1 MELNITWDQI
11 HLMITRSTTPDLI
24 ILFYR
29 LSEFLDKQFTESKD
43 YIKECELDLF
53 YEMKVKQQC
62 KFIQK
67 SRITIFLKLYYYH
80 LYELN
85 YMLTLLVS
93 YLRKKLFCIL
103 IILMKF
109 FDAFMR
115 SFMRSGLKLFIL

>member
-62 KFIQK
+62 KFMFC
-67 SRITIFLKLYYYH
+67 FL
-80 LYELN
+80 
-85 YMLTLLVS
+85 S
-93 YLRKKLFCIL
+93 I
-103 IILMKF
+103 
-109 FDAFMR
+109 
-115 SFMRSGLKLFIL
+115 

>member
-62 KFIQK
+62 KFIQNQDLFHVINT
-67 SRITIFLKLYYYH
+67 ITITYT
-80 LYELN
+80 N
-85 YMLTLLVS
+85 
-93 YLRKKLFCIL
+93 
-103 IILMKF
+103 
-109 FDAFMR
+109 
-115 SFMRSGLKLFIL
+115 